1 MAKRKKSRDQKHL
14 GSIHLCASRC
24 ERGGARP
31 ERAQNTQ
38 KVLFAS
44 LKNLQG
50 TTPDESRAIFPQQLC
65 VGSFCVARGVTL
77 ERLAM
82 LRVLV
87 VSSAASEPTA
97 VEASLLATALWRMN
111 YEDG

>member
-65 VGSFCVARGVTL
+65 VGSFWVTL